1 MALSLV
7 SINVEWDKHHDTV
20 LPFLERTDADIVCIQ
35 ELPEKD
41 IALYEKAYGGTCIA
55 YAPVCRLQRP
65 EGLMTITEA
74 ILTRIP
80 AQGEVLYYAGSREA
94 VRVDDENSDVG
105 VHALILADLQ
115 KDGVPYTIAT
125 THFTWSPKG
134 EANDDQRR
142 DQAALFAILDSLGE
156 FAFAG
161 DFNAPRGKETFSK
174 FAERYQD
181 NIPPH
186 YETSIDVTLHKTR
199 NNPVENARVGKYM
212 VDGLFTTPQ
221 YQASN
226 VRLEFGISDHA
237 AIIATI
243 EKTAP

>member
-1 MALSLV
+1 
-7 SINVEWDKHHDTV
+7 
-20 LPFLERTDADIVCIQ
+20 
-35 ELPEKD
+35 
-41 IALYEKAYGGTCIA
+41 
-55 YAPVCRLQRP
+55 
-65 EGLMTITEA
+65 
-74 ILTRIP
+74 
-80 AQGEVLYYAGSREA
+80 
-94 VRVDDENSDVG
+94 
-105 VHALILADLQ
+105 
-115 KDGVPYTIAT
+115 VPYTIAT

>member
-41 IALYEKAYGGTCIA
+41 IPLYEKTYGGTCIA
-55 YAPVCRLQRP
+55 YAPVCRLRRP

-74 ILTRIP
+74 ILTRIS
-80 AQGEVLYYAGSREA
+80 AQGKVAYYAGSLEA

-134 EANDDQRR
+134 EPNDNQRR

-156 FAFAG
+156 FALVG

-174 FAERYQD
+174 FAERYKD
-181 NIPPH
+181 NIPPK

-212 VDGLFTTPQ
+212 VDGLFTTPG
-221 YQASN
+221 YVAKD
-226 VRLEFGISDHA
+226 VRLQFGVSDHA

-243 EKTAP
+243 EKTA